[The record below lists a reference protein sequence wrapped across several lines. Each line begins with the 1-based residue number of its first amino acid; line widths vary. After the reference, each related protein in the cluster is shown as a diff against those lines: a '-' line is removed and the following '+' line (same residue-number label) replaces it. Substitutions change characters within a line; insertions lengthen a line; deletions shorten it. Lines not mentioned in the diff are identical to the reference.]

1 MCERTQEFQSLVSKV
16 SDTSSS
22 AKANAASSDPS
33 RSKTAFNEAAGEIAR
48 GIHTTS
54 ALITKLTNLVRRQ
67 GLFDDP
73 TDEINK
79 LILRIKQDLE
89 DMNAKCDAAQVF
101 IESKKSMFSS
111 EVNQSSAHNVK
122 VVSHLKG
129 DLMNTTKDFKS
140 ILEMRSVKMKDQQ
153 VRKVE
158 LIGKSMLSPL
168 RSIEHAAAA
177 AAYTSMG
184 AAAKSSFSSSSSSK
198 VTANGA
204 GPHAEGSRGRG
215 GIRSPYAQ
223 LNPYS
228 SQLQH
233 QVSADQRYASADTD
247 GDSSRPDHQIEQQM
261 LLLDPVSDSHYFE
274 SREKAVTEVERTIGE
289 LGQLFNRL
297 ATMISAQQELVERV
311 DEDVES
317 AIDNATN
324 AQNVL
329 MKAYEKVSSNRAMYM
344 KIFAILGVFA
354 LFFVLF
360 LM

>member
-1 MCERTQEFQSLVSKV
+1 MCERTQEFQNLVSKV
-16 SDTSSS
+16 SDISSS
-22 AKANAASSDPS
+22 TKSNASSEPPS
-33 RSKTAFNEAAGEIAR
+33 ARSKTAFNEAAGEIAR

-54 ALITKLTNLVRRQ
+54 ALIAKLTNLVRRQ

-89 DMNAKCDAAQVF
+89 DMNAKCDAAQLY
-101 IESKKSMFSS
+101 IDSQKSMFSYS

-168 RSIEHAAAA
+168 RSIEHAAA
-177 AAYTSMG
+177 YTSMG
-184 AAAKSSFSSSSSSK
+184 GAAKSSSSSSSSK

-204 GPHAEGSRGRG
+204 GSRSEGSRGHSG

-228 SQLQH
+228 SQLQQ
-233 QVSADQRYASADTD
+233 QVSVDQRYASSDAD
-247 GDSSRPDHQIEQQM
+247 GDSSRPDHQTEQQM
-261 LLLDPVSDSHYFE
+261 LLLDPISDSHYFE

>member
-1 MCERTQEFQSLVSKV
+1 MCERTQEFQNLVSKL
-16 SDTSSS
+16 SDISNS
-22 AKANAASSDPS
+22 AKATAVSSDPPS
-33 RSKTAFNEAAGEIAR
+33 ARSKTAFNEAAGEIAR

-54 ALITKLTNLVRRQ
+54 ALISKLTNLVRRQ

-89 DMNAKCDAAQVF
+89 DMNAKCDAAQLY
-101 IESKKSMFSS
+101 IESKKSMFSSYS

-168 RSIEHAAAA
+168 RSIEHAAA
-177 AAYTSMG
+177 
-184 AAAKSSFSSSSSSK
+184 KSSSSSSK
-198 VTANGA
+198 VTANGT
-204 GPHAEGSRGRG
+204 GSHVEGSRGRG
-215 GIRSPYAQ
+215 SVRSPYVQ

-228 SQLQH
+228 SQLQQ
-233 QVSADQRYASADTD
+233 QVSADHRYASADAD
-247 GDSSRPDHQIEQQM
+247 GDSSRSDHQTEQQM

>member
-1 MCERTQEFQSLVSKV
+1 MCERTQEFQNLVSKV
-16 SDTSSS
+16 SDISSS
-22 AKANAASSDPS
+22 AKSNASSEPPS
-33 RSKTAFNEAAGEIAR
+33 ARSKTAFNEAAGEIAR

-54 ALITKLTNLVRRQ
+54 ALIAKLTNLVRRQ

-89 DMNAKCDAAQVF
+89 DMNAKCDAAQLF
-101 IESKKSMFSS
+101 IDSQKSMFSYS

-168 RSIEHAAAA
+168 RSIEHAT

-184 AAAKSSFSSSSSSK
+184 GAAKSSSSSTSSK

-204 GPHAEGSRGRG
+204 GSRSEGSGC
-215 GIRSPYAQ
+215 IRSPYTQ

-228 SQLQH
+228 SQLQQ
-233 QVSADQRYASADTD
+233 QVSIDQRYASADTD
-247 GDSSRPDHQIEQQM
+247 RDSSRPDHQTEQQM
-261 LLLDPVSDSHYFE
+261 LLLDPISDSHYFE

>member
-1 MCERTQEFQSLVSKV
+1 MCERTQEFQILVSKV
-16 SDTSSS
+16 SDISSS
-22 AKANAASSDPS
+22 AKSNASIEPPS
-33 RSKTAFNEAAGEIAR
+33 ARSKTAFNEAAGEIAR

-54 ALITKLTNLVRRQ
+54 ALIAKLTNLVRRQ

-89 DMNAKCDAAQVF
+89 DMNAKCDAAQLY
-101 IESKKSMFSS
+101 IDSQKSMFSYS

-177 AAYTSMG
+177 YTSLG
-184 AAAKSSFSSSSSSK
+184 GAAKSSSSSTSSK

-204 GPHAEGSRGRG
+204 GSRSEGSG
-215 GIRSPYAQ
+215 GIRSPYTQ

-228 SQLQH
+228 SQLQQ
-233 QVSADQRYASADTD
+233 QVSIDQRYASADTD
-247 GDSSRPDHQIEQQM
+247 RDSSRPDHQTEQQM
-261 LLLDPVSDSHYFE
+261 LLLDPISDSHYFE